1 MIRLSTSKDHAHSS
15 SSSKCSCR
23 SNGSSLDLSR
33 LDGSGELLV
42 LGEKFDHEALEERG
56 LFDVTQIFVVT
67 GTRSASPAELLQF
80 NLS

>member
-1 MIRLSTSKDHAHSS
+1 M
-15 SSSKCSCR
+15 
-23 SNGSSLDLSR
+23 
-33 LDGSGELLV
+33 